1 MYRRNS
7 DGTYEKVFQNNESTF
22 STDEH
27 GQIVLKELKIFT
39 GEAEGGLIDYYWVEE
54 GIKEGEKLEV
64 ASSSSATPE
73 LNQYYVQDI
82 EIDGKTVQAI
92 GPCRVSRTEIV
103 DVMAYNVKQE
113 LPYWVQKY
121 DSVTDYRIP
130 GAEIKVT
137 YTDKDGNP
145 AYLEQDG
152 NGDNIVTREEL
163 KKILANKE
171 DHTLKIYNDPHYKF
185 EIKKSLKTMG
195 DSTEGGSITYPED
208 IAFEVY
214 TKEADGTFQQ
224 VADKVISSNVAAQL
238 PPGEYYFKEVI
249 EDDIINPYY
258 LFEQASPGEAKA
270 KYEWMDVEGISLKI
284 LFYRS

>member
-1 MYRRNS
+1 M
-7 DGTYEKVFQNNESTF
+7 
-22 STDEH
+22 
-27 GQIVLKELKIFT
+27 
-39 GEAEGGLIDYYWVEE
+39 
-54 GIKEGEKLEV
+54 

-145 AYLEQDG
+145 ASLEQDG
-152 NGDNIVTREEL
+152 KTEIEIDMTSAGTLLMLKPGTDYTVTEL
-163 KKILANKE
+163 
-171 DHTLKIYNDPHYKF
+171 
-185 EIKKSLKTMG
+185 SL
-195 DSTEGGSITYPED
+195 IH
-208 IAFEVY
+208 I
-214 TKEADGTFQQ
+214 
-224 VADKVISSNVAAQL
+224 
-238 PPGEYYFKEVI
+238 
-249 EDDIINPYY
+249 
-258 LFEQASPGEAKA
+258 
-270 KYEWMDVEGISLKI
+270 
-284 LFYRS
+284 